1 MSEVSLSYESRLD
14 QDLRWAMSEGER
26 FFDEKSE
33 THETLRRICKRLN
46 ELNIPYSVV
55 GGMALFKHG
64 FRRFTEDVDILVT
77 KEDLKK
83 IHENLTGLGYT
94 PLFERSKNLRDTQS
108 GVRIEFLLTGNYP
121 GDGKAKPVA
130 FPDPSD
136 VSEMLDEVSYVKLP
150 TLIELKLASGMSGAD
165 RMRDLADVQELIR
178 LLSLPPDFSTKLNEY
193 VRPKYEELWQNLYG
207 AKRRYLQLIQLDAQT
222 SDVDSLDELISQSG
236 DPDGVFS
243 RMKDAGVIFERHPS
257 RNDLAFLVTTD
268 PEIANQ
274 FDMHEESEFFGL
286 DEGHEDA

>member
-1 MSEVSLSYESRLD
+1 
-14 QDLRWAMSEGER
+14 
-26 FFDEKSE
+26 
-33 THETLRRICKRLN
+33 
-46 ELNIPYSVV
+46 
-55 GGMALFKHG
+55 MALFKHG